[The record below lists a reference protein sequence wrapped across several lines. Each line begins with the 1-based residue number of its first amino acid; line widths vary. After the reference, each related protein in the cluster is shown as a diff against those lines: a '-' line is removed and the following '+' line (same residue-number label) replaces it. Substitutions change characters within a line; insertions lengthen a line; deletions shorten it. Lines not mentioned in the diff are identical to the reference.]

1 MCGRFINTHKAGEI
15 AELLD
20 ATDKADE
27 VLVPNYNVAP
37 SQPIL
42 AAIETKEHERQV
54 RTMKWG
60 LVPSWSKTPAGGA
73 KMINAR
79 LETVATKPAFRTSFA
94 RRRCLIPADGFYEWQ
109 KTEDGKQPYFIRRP
123 DSGVITFAGIFD
135 IWSDA
140 EDRKLVTCSILT
152 TTAYDDMGKIHDR
165 SPVLVP
171 PVAWDAWLDR
181 ENTDPS
187 EVTALLQ
194 PLAQGSLISYPVD
207 KAVGNVR
214 NNDPFLIEPVSP

>member
-1 MCGRFINTHKAGEI
+1 MCGRFINTHTASEI
-15 AELLD
+15 AQLLG
-20 ATDKADE
+20 AEDKADE
-27 VLVPNYNVAP
+27 VQVPNFNVAP

-42 AAIETKEHERQV
+42 TAIETKAHERQI

-60 LVPSWSKTPAGGA
+60 LVPSWSKSPAGGA

-79 LETVATKPAFRTSFA
+79 METVATKPAFRTSFA

-109 KTEDGKQPYFIRRP
+109 KTDDGKQPYFIRRP
-123 DSGVITFAGIFD
+123 DSGLITFAGLFD

-140 EDRKLVTCSILT
+140 EDRKLVTCSIIT
-152 TTAYDDMGKIHDR
+152 TSACDDMGKIHDR

-171 PVAWDAWLDR
+171 PDRWDEWLDR
-181 ENTDPS
+181 DNTDAESLTDILVPVAS
-187 EVTALLQ
+187 
-194 PLAQGSLISYPVD
+194 GSLITYPVD

-214 NNDPFLIEPVSP
+214 NNDPSLIEPVTL